1 MAACRQTRMKL
12 LISLTGILFVAA
24 ALGVAQEAAQS
35 SPAAT
40 EVRRLERSKFDAL
53 ARKDNA
59 ALDALFDNAL
69 LLVDADGALW
79 TKAEYLANRQ
89 NPNSR
94 LLQIVPETMASQVFG
109 EVVIV
114 VGIYAE
120 RGMDSG
126 HPYQRRARFVD
137 TWTRKKGKWV
147 CIAATATSAIS

>member
-1 MAACRQTRMKL
+1 MRMKRW
-12 LISLTGILFVAA
+12 ISLTGVLFAA
-24 ALGVAQEAAQS
+24 IAAGVAQEPAQ

-59 ALDALFDNAL
+59 TLDAAFDNAL
-69 LLVDADGALW
+69 LLVDADGNLW
-79 TKAEYLANRQ
+79 TKAEYLANLQ

-94 LLQIVPETMASQVFG
+94 LLQIVPETMALQVFG

-120 RGMDSG
+120 RGVDSG
-126 HPYQRRARFVD
+126 RPYQRRARFID
-137 TWTRKKGKWV
+137 TWARKKGKWV